1 MYVISVLGCAV
12 LLESVRSGEKS
23 CCAQRR
29 SHGPQRR
36 FGFEGEL
43 SRDKLK
49 SALRDNPEFRV
60 FARYWSGSLRFDVG
74 DDVYLIKIKDGEVN
88 AVDAHAPATAG
99 SGDVVITAPAEDW
112 AHFLQPFPEPWYHEF
127 YPASAH
133 HGFRLGGDPD
143 TLWPYYYAIRRS
155 GEILRSLATVE
166 KV

>member
-60 FARYWSGSLRFDVG
+60 FARYWSGSLRFDIG
-74 DDVYLIKIKDGEVN
+74 DDVYFIKIKDGEVN

-99 SGDVVITAPAEDW
+99 SGDVVITAPADDW
-112 AHFLQPFPEPWYHEF
+112 AHFFQPLPSPGIMSSIRRARIM
-127 YPASAH
+127 ASASAAI
-133 HGFRLGGDPD
+133 P
-143 TLWPYYYAIRRS
+143 TLSGPYYAIRRS